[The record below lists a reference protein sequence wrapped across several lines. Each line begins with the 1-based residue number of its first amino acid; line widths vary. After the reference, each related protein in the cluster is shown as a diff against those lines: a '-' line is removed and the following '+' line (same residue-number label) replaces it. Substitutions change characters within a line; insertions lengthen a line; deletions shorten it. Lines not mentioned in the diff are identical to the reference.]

1 MAEKVAVGG
10 RQPMYPEN
18 KMVGQA
24 LIRLGMLVTIVVS
37 VLSACSGGRGG
48 EELAKAKEGVKL
60 RSLPEYEKALRPGEY
75 RTEEFKPSFSITVGK
90 SWANNA
96 QELPDFIE
104 LERQG
109 EPGYLRFAN
118 IKEVYKPGTQNVVE
132 TPKDLVGWLQHHPYL
147 KTDELKPTLVG
158 GVKGQQ
164 IDVLVKDLP
173 QDFLG
178 RCGVE
183 CVDIAPLSG
192 GEQSVYFK
200 EANKRRVIVFEDVQ
214 GETVTIDFS
223 TPVVL
228 FDEFAPEAQ
237 KVVDSVRWGGS

>member
-1 MAEKVAVGG
+1 
-10 RQPMYPEN
+10 
-18 KMVGQA
+18 
-24 LIRLGMLVTIVVS
+24 
-37 VLSACSGGRGG
+37 
-48 EELAKAKEGVKL
+48 
-60 RSLPEYEKALRPGEY
+60 
-75 RTEEFKPSFSITVGK
+75 
-90 SWANNA
+90 
-96 QELPDFIE
+96 
-104 LERQG
+104 
-109 EPGYLRFAN
+109 
-118 IKEVYKPGTQNVVE
+118 
-132 TPKDLVGWLQHHPYL
+132 LQHHPYL
-147 KTDELKPTLVG
+147 KTDEPKPTLVG

>member
-1 MAEKVAVGG
+1 
-10 RQPMYPEN
+10 
-18 KMVGQA
+18 MVNQV
-24 LIRLGMLVTIVVS
+24 LIRLGMLATLAVL
-37 VLSACSGGRGG
+37 VLSACSGGGGG
-48 EELAKAKEGVKL
+48 EEQAKAKVETKL

-75 RTEEFKPSFSITVGK
+75 RTEEFKPSLSFTVGK

-118 IKEVYKPGTQNVVE
+118 IKEVYKPGTQTLVE

-147 KTDELKPTLVG
+147 KTDEPEPTLVG
-158 GVKGQQ
+158 GVKGEQ
-164 IDVLVKDLP
+164 IDVLVEDLP

-237 KVVDSVRWGGS
+237 KVVDTVMWGGS